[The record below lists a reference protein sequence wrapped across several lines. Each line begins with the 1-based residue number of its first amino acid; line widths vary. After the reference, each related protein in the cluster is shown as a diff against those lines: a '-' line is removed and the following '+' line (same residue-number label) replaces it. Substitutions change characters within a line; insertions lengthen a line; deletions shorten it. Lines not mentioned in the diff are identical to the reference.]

1 MVICKDGTCVYE
13 KRKLYVHIFKNVLTI
28 CTYNDKVY
36 TYQGIAE
43 AFNSESM

>member
-1 MVICKDGTCVYE
+1 MV
-13 KRKLYVHIFKNVLTI
+13 KLVLTRVKKG
-28 CTYNDKVY
+28 DKVY